1 MDIGTNINEG
11 ASLFLLFQV
20 FEKGLMAIPLSIDLW
35 LHFLNFETKKYE
47 EHPEKFAI
55 LRA

>member
-1 MDIGTNINEG
+1 MEVTI
-11 ASLFLLFQV
+11 FYFVQV

-35 LHFLNFETKKYE
+35 LHFLNFEMKKYE
-47 EHPEKFAI
+47 DHPDKFTI

>member
-1 MDIGTNINEG
+1 MDIRTNINEG
-11 ASLFLLFQV
+11 ASLFLLLQV

-35 LHFLNFETKKYE
+35 LHFINFETKKYE